1 MLALLMLRG
10 GGRSLFS
17 TRVRCRPFTQP
28 SYHPAST
35 RIVLVD
41 ACSGVAVS
49 MPWKRL
55 LSARARNEWLAAS
68 TYRGRLAPGRSTKPM
83 LFQQR

>member
-1 MLALLMLRG
+1 MLALLMLQG

-49 MPWKRL
+49 CRGN
-55 LSARARNEWLAAS
+55 AR
-68 TYRGRLAPGRSTKPM
+68 
-83 LFQQR
+83 FQPQQGTNGLRHRRIGAG